1 MLPETIFTA
10 PNSPSDR
17 ARLSTTPYT
26 IAHLMAG
33 SVIRRRVWT
42 PLAPR
47 LRAAC
52 SWSSPSSSR
61 TGTTSRIISGSAT
74 NTVAM
79 IMPGVEKM
87 IWKPADSSAG
97 PNHPS
102 RPL

>member
-1 MLPETIFTA
+1 MP
-10 PNSPSDR
+10 
-17 ARLSTTPYT
+17 
-26 IAHLMAG
+26 G
-33 SVIRRRVWT
+33 SVIRRNVCT
-42 PLAPR
+42 ALAPR

-52 SWSSPSSSR
+52 SWSSPISSS

-87 IWKPADSSAG
+87 IWKPASSRLG